1 VAISI
6 QWVASLLIE
15 FQIAEKGEVTHTLHE
30 RLVLTKV
37 SSPFIVPLKWSFQS
51 ETKLYLVLSFVSIS
65 WPFEYLS
72 NLLLR
77 YVNGG
82 ELFHHLQREQ
92 KFNEERARF
101 YAAELL
107 LALEHLHSLNIVYRD
122 LKPENIL

>member
-1 VAISI
+1 
-6 QWVASLLIE
+6 
-15 FQIAEKGEVTHTLHE
+15 
-30 RLVLTKV
+30 V

-51 ETKLYLVLSFVSIS
+51 ETKLYLVLSSVFLSCR
-65 WPFEYLS
+65 PEYVTDLS
-72 NLLLR
+72 FR

-92 KFNEERARF
+92 KFNEERSRF

>member
-1 VAISI
+1 M
-6 QWVASLLIE
+6 L
-15 FQIAEKGEVTHTLHE
+15 QIAEKGEVTHTLHE

-51 ETKLYLVLSFVSIS
+51 ETKLYLVLS
-65 WPFEYLS
+65 
-72 NLLLR
+72 

-92 KFNEERARF
+92 KFDEERARF